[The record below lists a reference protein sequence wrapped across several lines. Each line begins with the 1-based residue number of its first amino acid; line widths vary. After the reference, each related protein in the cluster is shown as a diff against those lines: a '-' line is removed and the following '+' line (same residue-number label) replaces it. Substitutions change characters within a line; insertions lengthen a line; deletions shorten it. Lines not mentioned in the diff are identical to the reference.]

1 MDYIVQ
7 ILICTDKKPMTNRVA
22 RLNDEH
28 ETVLEQESTLLKQF
42 YIQSSLVTLLYS
54 PLNSINNILNIFIRN
69 SEYKIFF

>member
-1 MDYIVQ
+1 MDYAVQ
-7 ILICTDKKPMTNRVA
+7 ILICTDNRLMTNRVA
-22 RLNDEH
+22 TLNDEY
-28 ETVLEQESTLLKQF
+28 EAVLEQESTLLKQF